1 MKTYEVSL
9 EQGKFNNSTTIESAL
24 FENLEEARKIFDIMK
39 KRVKESEVLYLM
51 QYDNNDTTLTDII
64 DFKEGE

>member
-9 EQGKFNNSTTIESAL
+9 EKGKFNKSTTIESAL
-24 FENLEEARKIFDIMK
+24 FENLEEARKIFDMMN

-51 QYDNNDTTLTDII
+51 QSDVI
-64 DFKEGE
+64 DFKEGEQTL